1 MHYKNSKMI
10 IVKYLFW
17 LSIFFVFYSYFG
29 YAIFIKLYLLF
40 KNIIYRKIEYINTYF
55 QPYVTVVV
63 AAYNEEDIILDKI
76 KNCLGLNYPGKKL
89 KFVFVADGSSDGTVN
104 IIKLY
109 PQIELYFLPERK
121 GKVAAINR
129 VMDKI
134 ETEFVIFCDA
144 NTLLNNDAVK
154 EIVKHYSNK
163 KIGGVAG
170 EKKVIPVIGFDNSG
184 TESEGLY
191 WKYESKLKQID
202 SDFYSVVGAAGELF
216 SIRTHLFEPV
226 ETNVLLDDFIISMNI
241 CKKGYRIIY
250 EPKAYAIEAASITM
264 KDEKNRKIRIS
275 AGGFQS
281 VAMLRSL
288 LNIFKYGKLSFLY
301 ISHRVLRWV
310 LCPFLLPEILICNL
324 YLVQFL
330 QSFFYQA
337 LLITQLVFYGMAL
350 MGWIFIKK
358 NKKISLFYSIYY
370 FVFMNMIMY
379 LGFIR
384 YLNNKQSV
392 LWVKAKRK

>member
-1 MHYKNSKMI
+1 MFT
-10 IVKYLFW
+10 VKFLFW
-17 LSIFFVFYSYFG
+17 LSIFFIIYSYFG
-29 YAIFIKLYLLF
+29 YALFIKAYLLF
-40 KNIIYRKIEYINTYF
+40 KKIVYKKIEYVETFF
-55 QPYVTVVV
+55 QPCVTLVV
-63 AAYNEEDIILDKI
+63 AAYNEEDIILEKI
-76 KNCLGLNYPGKKL
+76 KNCLGLNYPSEKL
-89 KFVFVADGSSDGTVN
+89 KFVFVADGSSDNTVN

-129 VMDKI
+129 VMAKI
-134 ETEFVIFCDA
+134 ETEIVIFCDA

-154 EIVKHYSNK
+154 EIVKHYSNT

-170 EKKVIPVIGFDNSG
+170 EKKVVPVVDLDHSG

-191 WKYESKLKQID
+191 WKYESILKQID
-202 SDFYSVVGAAGELF
+202 SDFFSVVGAAGELF

-281 VAMLRSL
+281 VVMLRSL
-288 LNIFKYGKLSFLY
+288 LNIYKYGKLSFLY

-310 LCPFLLPEILICNL
+310 LCPFLLPVILICNL
-324 YLVQFL
+324 YLVQFP

-337 LLITQLVFYGMAL
+337 LLIIQLVFYGMAL
-350 MGWIFIKK
+350 IGWVLIKK
-358 NKKISLFYSIYY
+358 NKKIGFLNSTYY
-370 FVFMNMIMY
+370 FVFMNIIMY
-379 LGFIR
+379 YGLVRFI
-384 YLNNKQSV
+384 NNKQSV
-392 LWVKAKRK
+392 LWIKAKRK